1 MKFRGVGRFWVGVRG
16 GGLRCQAQA
25 HNAQCA
31 CSQLAQ
37 PDYSYF
43 DVSIVPATLLRRC
56 FALLVLTIFLWTNR
70 SIRLLSVINLQHMN
84 TDGPF

>member
-43 DVSIVPATLLRRC
+43 DVSIVPARKMATLLRRC
-56 FALLVLTIFLWTNR
+56 VALLVLTIFLWTNR
-70 SIRLLSVINLQHMN
+70 SDQYASTIYL
-84 TDGPF
+84 